1 MNLYN
6 VLIDYIENNKTK
18 NNISYEE
25 TFDYLDELLRTLKRD
40 YENLESEQE

>member
-18 NNISYEE
+18 NKSYEE